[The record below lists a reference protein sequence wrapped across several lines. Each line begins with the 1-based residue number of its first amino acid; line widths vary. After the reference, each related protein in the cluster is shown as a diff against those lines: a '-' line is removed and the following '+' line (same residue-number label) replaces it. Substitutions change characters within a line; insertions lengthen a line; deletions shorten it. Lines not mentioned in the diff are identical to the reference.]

1 MNALNQVVLEGNVVS
16 QPEMRMCKNGR
27 AMCTVRIAVNRTY
40 KDKQGGFT
48 EEVSFFDITVFG
60 PAAERYSQ
68 WCSKGRRI
76 LVTGRLKQ
84 DVYIDKTGQKRSK
97 IAILAD
103 RIELRNLPK
112 GAASSSPQSGSWQE
126 ASRTPLTTPLSKE
139 QKMAL
144 MSQATGG
151 SRDSAFAQ
159 AAEAAQAIREEEYA
173 VADF

>member
-1 MNALNQVVLEGNVVS
+1 MNYLNQVVLEGNVVR
-16 QPEMRMCKNGR
+16 QPEKRMCKNGR
-27 AMCTVRIAVNRTY
+27 AMCTVSIAVSSTR
-40 KDKQGGFT
+40 KDDQGSYT

-60 PAAERYSQ
+60 HSAEICSS

-84 DVYIDKTGQKRSK
+84 GVYIDKTGQKRSK
-97 IAILAD
+97 VDIIAD

-112 GAASSSPQSGSWQE
+112 GTASSSPQSTSWQE
-126 ASRTPLTTPLSKE
+126 ASRTPLTKE

-159 AAEAAQAIREEEYA
+159 AAEAAQAIREEDYA

>member
-1 MNALNQVVLEGNVVS
+1 MNYLNQVILEGNVVS

-27 AMCTVRIAVNRTY
+27 AMCTVSIAVDKSY
-40 KDKQGGFT
+40 KDKQGNYVD
-48 EEVSFFDITVFG
+48 EVSFFDITVFG

-84 DVYIDKTGQKRSK
+84 GVYIDKTGQKRSK

-112 GAASSSPQSGSWQE
+112 GAANAPSQSGSWQE
-126 ASRTPLTTPLSKE
+126 ASRTPLTKE

-144 MSQATGG
+144 MSQATAG
-151 SRDSAFAQ
+151 SHANAFAQ
-159 AAEAAQAIREEEYA
+159 AVEAAQAIREEEYA
-173 VADF
+173 AADF

>member
-1 MNALNQVVLEGNVVS
+1 MNYLNQVILEGNVVR
-16 QPEMRMCKNGR
+16 QPEMRICKNGR
-27 AMCTVRIAVNRTY
+27 AMCTVSIAVNSTY
-40 KDKQGGFT
+40 KSKQGGYT

-97 IAILAD
+97 VVILGD
-103 RIELRNLPK
+103 RIELRKLPN
-112 GAASSSPQSGSWQE
+112 GSASSSPQSTSWQE
-126 ASRTPLTTPLSKE
+126 ASRTPLTKE
-139 QKMAL
+139 QKMTLTA
-144 MSQATGG
+144 QAAA
-151 SRDSAFAQ
+151 SSHDSAFAQ
-159 AAEAAQAIREEEYA
+159 AVEAAQAIREEEYA

>member
-1 MNALNQVVLEGNVVS
+1 MNALNQVILEGNVVR
-16 QPEMRMCKNGR
+16 QPEKRMCKTGM
-27 AMCTVRIAVNRTY
+27 AMCTVSIAVNSSRKNKEGSY
-40 KDKQGGFT
+40 T
-48 EEVSFFDITVFG
+48 EDVSFFDITVFG
-60 PAAERYSQ
+60 HTAEICSS

-97 IAILAD
+97 VAIIAD
-103 RIELRNLPK
+103 RIELRSLPK
-112 GAASSSPQSGSWQE
+112 GAASAPSQSDAGQE
-126 ASRTPLTTPLSKE
+126 ASRTPLTKE

-144 MSQATGG
+144 MAQATAG
-151 SRDSAFAQ
+151 SHASAFAQ